1 MVSSKASRYARQSS
15 VRVRS
20 GAMLVGILILVA
32 ISAAL
37 LGLWWLIKLCAGV
50 AAFFALITLIEHLN
64 VRRWE
69 RKQ

>member
-1 MVSSKASRYARQSS
+1 MVSSKASRSARQSS

-20 GAMLVGILILVA
+20 GAMLVGILVLFA
-32 ISAAL
+32 FGAAFL
-37 LGLWWLIKLCAGV
+37 KLWWLAKLGAGV
-50 AAFFALITLIEHLN
+50 AAFFVLVTLIEYLN

>member
-1 MVSSKASRYARQSS
+1 MVSPKASRYARQSS

-20 GAMLVGILILVA
+20 GAMLVGILILIA
-32 ISAAL
+32 FGAAL
-37 LGLWWLIKLCAGV
+37 LKLWWLTKLGAGV
-50 AAFFALITLIEHLN
+50 AAFFALVTLIEYLN